1 MATGAV
7 LIVEAPRET
16 SIQPVSSAI
25 FHETPESL
33 AGCPLPCLEILG
45 RSMLARTIEALRDA
59 EVSPITLVG
68 TESIAQRTGIL
79 PGDAEICLARM
90 GEDVLRLAARK
101 LEEHFAG
108 GARMVLL
115 QKLGAYIEFNL
126 ADMLQ
131 FHESRGGSIC
141 RAADG
146 EGPLDLWMI
155 EEDGASSAGPN
166 LDWEEQQVHWYRS
179 CQYVNRL
186 RSVRELRRL
195 VVDVLHSRCA
205 IRPAGTEVRPG
216 VWMDE
221 QAHVHREA
229 RVVSPAYIGR
239 RAKVQAS
246 ALITRS
252 SSLER
257 DCEVGEATVV
267 EDSSILPETN
277 LGRWL
282 DVSHAVVDGNTFVD
296 LRSEVAVE
304 IADSAL
310 VGRAKSSET
319 RMWPGDGEHLKFV
332 QRVSGRMKAL
342 LH

>member
-7 LIVEAPRET
+7 LIIGAPQDT
-16 SIQPVSSAI
+16 GIQPESSPI
-25 FHETPESL
+25 FQDPPASL

-45 RSMLARTIEALRDA
+45 SSMLARTIETLRDA

-79 PGDAEICLARM
+79 PGDAEICLAGN

-101 LEEHFAG
+101 LDEHFAAG
-108 GARMVLL
+108 VRTVLV
-115 QKLGAYIEFNL
+115 QKLGAYLEFNL

-131 FHESRGGSIC
+131 FHESRGSSVC

-146 EGPLDLWMI
+146 EGPLDLWI
-155 EEDGASSAGPN
+155 VEEDAVSSAGRN
-166 LDWEEQQVHWYRS
+166 LDWEEQEVNWYRG

-205 IRPAGTEVRPG
+205 IHPSGTEVRPG

-282 DVSHAVVDGNTFVD
+282 DVSHAVVDGNTLID

-310 VGRAKSSET
+310 LGRAKSSEKRT
-319 RMWPGDGEHLKFV
+319 WPGDGEHLKFV

>member
-7 LIVEAPRET
+7 LIVGAPRDAGL
-16 SIQPVSSAI
+16 QPVSSAI
-25 FHETPESL
+25 FQETPESL
-33 AGCPLPCLEILG
+33 AGSPLPCLEILG
-45 RSMLARTIEALRDA
+45 RSMLARTIETLRDA
-59 EVSPITLVG
+59 GVSPITLVG
-68 TESIAQRTGIL
+68 TESIAQFTGML
-79 PGDAEICLARM
+79 PGDAEICLARNS
-90 GEDVLRLAARK
+90 EDALRLAARK
-101 LEEHFAG
+101 LAEQFAAG
-108 GARMVLL
+108 SRAVLL
-115 QKLGAYIEFNL
+115 QKLGAYIEFHL

-131 FHESRGGSIC
+131 FQTSRGSSIC

-146 EGPLDLWMI
+146 EGPLDLWMV
-155 EEDGASSAGPN
+155 EEEAASLAGAN
-166 LDWEEQQVHWYRS
+166 LDWDEQPVHWYRN

-205 IRPAGTEVRPG
+205 IRPTGIEVRPG

-267 EDSSILPETN
+267 EESSILPETH

-319 RMWPGDGEHLKFV
+319 GIWQGDGEHWKFV

>member
-7 LIVEAPRET
+7 LIVGVSRSAQTVPPAVFPEA
-16 SIQPVSSAI
+16 
-25 FHETPESL
+25 PESL
-33 AGCPLPCLEILG
+33 SGCPLPCLEILG
-45 RSMLARTIEALRDA
+45 RSMLARTIETLRDA
-59 EVSPITLVG
+59 GVCPITLVG
-68 TESIAQRTGIL
+68 TEDIAQRTGVL
-79 PGDAEICLARM
+79 PGDAEICLAR
-90 GEDVLRLAARK
+90 GREDALRMAARK
-101 LEEHFAG
+101 MDEHFAG
-108 GARMVLL
+108 GVRTVLL
-115 QKLGAYIEFNL
+115 QKLGAYVEYNL

-131 FHESRGGSIC
+131 FHEGLASTIC
-141 RAADG
+141 RSADA
-146 EGPLDLWMI
+146 EGPLDLWLV
-155 EEDGASSAGPN
+155 EEEMASLAGPN
-166 LDWEEQQVHWYRS
+166 LDWESQHAHWYRG

-205 IRPAGTEVRPG
+205 IKPTGTEVRSG

-239 RAKVQAS
+239 CAKVQAS

-267 EDSSILPETN
+267 EDSTILPDTN

-319 RMWPGDGEHLKFV
+319 GMWQGGEHLKFV
-332 QRVSGRMKAL
+332 KRVSGRMKAL

>member
-1 MATGAV
+1 MSTGAV
-7 LIVEAPRET
+7 LIVEAPRAT
-16 SIQPVSSAI
+16 GIPPASPPA
-25 FHETPESL
+25 FPDNPESL

-45 RSMLARTIEALRDA
+45 RSMLARTIETLRDA
-59 EVSPITLVG
+59 GVSPITLVG
-68 TESIAQRTGIL
+68 TEEIAQRTGVL
-79 PGDAEICLARM
+79 PGDAEICLVSNS
-90 GEDVLRLAARK
+90 EDALRLAATK
-101 LEEHFAG
+101 MADHFAG
-108 GARMVLL
+108 GAGTVLV
-115 QKLGAYIEFNL
+115 QKMGAYIEFNL
-126 ADMLQ
+126 ADMLK
-131 FHESRGGSIC
+131 FHEEQGSSIC
-141 RAADG
+141 RAADSG
-146 EGPLDLWMI
+146 GPLDLWI
-155 EEDGASSAGPN
+155 IDEEAASWAGAS
-166 LDWEEQQVHWYRS
+166 LDWDGHPVHWYRG
-179 CQYVNRL
+179 CHYINRL

-205 IRPAGTEVRPG
+205 VRPVGTEVRPG

-310 VGRAKSSET
+310 VGRAKSSGT
-319 RMWPGDGEHLKFV
+319 PIWQGEGGHSKFV
-332 QRVSGRMKAL
+332 QRMSGRMKAL

>member
-7 LIVEAPRET
+7 LIVGAPRDT
-16 SIQPVSSAI
+16 SIQPVSSAS
-25 FHETPESL
+25 FQDNPDSL
-33 AGCPLPCLEILG
+33 AVRSLPCLEILG
-45 RSMLARTIEALRDA
+45 RSMLARTIEALGDA
-59 EVSPITLVG
+59 GVSPITLVG

-79 PGDAEICLARM
+79 SGDVEICLAED
-90 GEDVLRLAARK
+90 GEDALRLAARK
-101 LEEHFAG
+101 VADAFDAG
-108 GARMVLL
+108 SRTVLL
-115 QKLGAYIEFNL
+115 QKLGGYIEFDL
-126 ADMLQ
+126 ADMLE
-131 FHESRGGSIC
+131 FHESRGPSIC
-141 RAADG
+141 RAADA

-155 EEDGASSAGPN
+155 DEEAASLAGPN
-166 LDWEEQQVHWYRS
+166 LDWEEQSVHWYRS

-239 RAKVQAS
+239 RTKVQAS
-246 ALITRS
+246 ALITRA

-267 EDSSILPETN
+267 EDSSILPDTN

-304 IADSAL
+304 IADSGL
-310 VGRAKSSET
+310 VGRAKSPEKG
-319 RMWPGDGEHLKFV
+319 MWPGEGEHLKFV

>member
-1 MATGAV
+1 MATSAV
-7 LIVEAPRET
+7 LIVGAHGT
-16 SIQPVSSAI
+16 AGASPVSGAVFQES
-25 FHETPESL
+25 PESF
-33 AGCPLPCLEILG
+33 AGCPLSCLEILG
-45 RSMLARTIEALRDA
+45 RSMLARTIETLRDGG
-59 EVSPITLVG
+59 VTPITLVG
-68 TESIAQRTGIL
+68 TEDVAQRTGVL
-79 PGDAEICLARM
+79 PGDAEICLAGS

-101 LEEHFAG
+101 LAEHFEG
-108 GARMVLL
+108 GAQTVLV

-131 FHESRGGSIC
+131 ALESGGSSIC
-141 RAADG
+141 RAADSG
-146 EGPLDLWMI
+146 GPLDLWAV
-155 EEDGASSAGPN
+155 ERDTLSSAGPN
-166 LDWEEQQVHWYRS
+166 LDWGGQPVHWYRG
-179 CQYVNRL
+179 CRYINRL

-205 IRPAGTEVRPG
+205 IRPIGTEVRPG

-239 RAKVQAS
+239 RARVQAS

-267 EDSSILPETN
+267 EESIVLPETN

-282 DVSHAVVDGNTFVD
+282 DVSHAVVDGSTFID
-296 LRSEVAVE
+296 LKSEVAVE

-319 RMWPGDGEHLKFV
+319 RMWPGDGEHFKFV
-332 QRVSGRMKAL
+332 QRVRGRMKAL

>member
-1 MATGAV
+1 MATSAV
-7 LIVEAPRET
+7 LIVGAHRAAGIP
-16 SIQPVSSAI
+16 PVSAAV
-25 FHETPESL
+25 FQENPESL
-33 AGCPLPCLEILG
+33 LGCPLPCLEILG
-45 RSMLARTIEALRDA
+45 RSMLARTIETLRDA
-59 EVSPITLVG
+59 GVSPITLVG
-68 TESIAQRTGIL
+68 TEEIAQRTGVL
-79 PGDAEICLARM
+79 PGEAEICLAGN
-90 GEDVLRLAARK
+90 GEDALRLATRK
-101 LEEHFAG
+101 LAEHFDG
-108 GARMVLL
+108 GVQTVLV

-131 FHESRGGSIC
+131 FHERRESSIC
-141 RAADG
+141 RAADSG
-146 EGPLDLWMI
+146 GPLDLWAV
-155 EEDGASSAGPN
+155 EEDAVSSSGPN
-166 LDWEEQQVHWYRS
+166 LDWHGQPVQWYRG
-179 CQYVNRL
+179 CQYINRM

-205 IRPAGTEVRPG
+205 IRPIGTEVRPG

-239 RAKVQAS
+239 RARVQAS

-267 EDSSILPETN
+267 EESSILPETN

-282 DVSHAVVDGNTFVD
+282 DVSHAVVDGTTFID
-296 LRSEVAVE
+296 LKSEVAVE

>member
-1 MATGAV
+1 MVSGV
-7 LIVEAPRET
+7 RSGDIP
-16 SIQPVSSAI
+16 PVSPAV
-25 FHETPESL
+25 FPENPESL

-45 RSMLARTIEALRDA
+45 RSMLARTIETLRDA
-59 EVSPITLVG
+59 GVSPITLVG
-68 TESIAQRTGIL
+68 TEEIAHRTGVL
-79 PGDAEICLARM
+79 PGDAEICLVSNS
-90 GEDVLRLAARK
+90 EDALRLAARK
-101 LEEHFAG
+101 MAEHFAG
-108 GARMVLL
+108 GAGTVLV
-115 QKLGAYIEFNL
+115 QKMGAYIEFNL
-126 ADMLQ
+126 PDMLK
-131 FHESRGGSIC
+131 FHEGRESSIC
-141 RAADG
+141 RAADSG
-146 EGPLDLWMI
+146 GPLELWVVD
-155 EEDGASSAGPN
+155 EEAANSAGPN
-166 LDWEEQQVHWYRS
+166 LDWEGHPVHWYRG
-179 CQYVNRL
+179 CHYINRL

-205 IRPAGTEVRPG
+205 VRPIGTEVRPG

-304 IADSAL
+304 IADTAL

>member
-1 MATGAV
+1 MATSAV
-7 LIVEAPRET
+7 LIVGAPPAAGIPLVTAAVFQEN
-16 SIQPVSSAI
+16 
-25 FHETPESL
+25 PESFS
-33 AGCPLPCLEILG
+33 GCPLPCLEILG
-45 RSMLARTIEALRDA
+45 RSMLARTIETLRDA
-59 EVSPITLVG
+59 GVSPITLVG
-68 TESIAQRTGIL
+68 TEEIAQRTGVL
-79 PGDAEICLARM
+79 PGDAEICLSGS

-101 LEEHFAG
+101 MAEHFDDG
-108 GARMVLL
+108 VQSVLV

-131 FHESRGGSIC
+131 FHEDRGSSIC
-141 RAADG
+141 RAADSG
-146 EGPLDLWMI
+146 GPLDLWVI
-155 EEDGASSAGPN
+155 EEDGLSSAGSN
-166 LDWEEQQVHWYRS
+166 LDWEGAPVHWYRG
-179 CQYVNRL
+179 CHYVNRL

-205 IRPAGTEVRPG
+205 IRPIGTEVRPG
-216 VWMDE
+216 VWIDE

-267 EDSSILPETN
+267 EESSILPETY

-282 DVSHAVVDGNTFVD
+282 DVSHAVVDGNTLVD
-296 LRSEVAVE
+296 VKSEVAVE